1 MSQSG
6 RRPRLSRK
14 ALYFHLLAA
23 SACVPAVLL
32 GAPARAQ
39 AVFCKTDAC
48 KAIALQNQIHD
59 GSAFGTLLSTA
70 EGLAL
75 LQQNAAVVTQIYATS
90 TAAQRT
96 QAAENAVEVPGPNT
110 KKGSITAHLWSMAS
124 APISAQMVTWSLSQ
138 TMPGHILDDLWGATG
153 VLNSGGVKDFYQTLE
168 VYKTAYNATSAI
180 VGNPRPFVAL
190 PAIGNNPWT
199 TATTGAAAVA
209 IQTEEWKGNVGESA
223 FASGHSMRGFLT
235 GMYYGMLLPTYWQDM
250 FASAQ
255 QYGLSRNILGMHYAL
270 DVIGGRTIALQTLA
284 ELMADDPDYSA
295 NFSSSFAANQTA
307 LTAALGAS
315 ASTPVY
321 QACGANLSACL
332 ASGAVPTAESYRA
345 GRTQATW
352 YLTYGLPSVGDTT
365 LAPVVPEQAELLFR
379 TRFPYLSDAQI
390 RDVIASTELPSGVPL
405 DNGSGWA
412 RINPY
417 AAAGGYGAFVETVT
431 VRMDGAKGGLNA
443 FDIWSNDISGVGGLI
458 KQGTGTLLLAGD
470 NSYAGETLVQEGTL
484 ALTGSVSGTVTIAAP
499 AAFVSTGT
507 VTGNVRN
514 SGTLSGTGRIGGSLV
529 NAGVLAPGFSIGTLT
544 VGGNAVLETGSIY
557 LAETG
562 NPGVSDR
569 LVVSGATTLGGTL
582 VLAGTNGSLS
592 QLGSYDIVTSA
603 GGVSGAFTAV
613 VTGGPFLSTAVAL
626 TATDVVVSVAP
637 NVAALSAAGGTP
649 NANAVASAV
658 AHMPYSSPVLQ
669 AAVTMTEAGA
679 PQALASL
686 TGEIHAAT
694 GSVLAAQSTYLRQAI
709 TGRLSEAESGTR
721 GTLAPLG
728 YAAAPAAPAPT
739 FGGFTA
745 WGQGYGGWGQVSG
758 GAASSVSSSVG
769 GFLGGFDGEVAPNWR
784 IGLAGG
790 YSQTSFSTDAVSGS
804 GSSDSYDLA
813 LYGANRVG
821 PLSLRY
827 GGSYSWHD
835 ISTSRTASLPGLY
848 QSLSADQDGGTGQL
862 FGELGYGVRAPGG
875 ALLEPFAGLAYVRLD
890 LDSFTETGG
899 SAALASSGLD
909 QETVLTTLGAQA
921 SQEFTAGPATL
932 AIRARLAWQHAF
944 GDLDPQLTETFASSG
959 GPGFTITGA
968 PLARDTALIGL
979 GLDWLLTATARLGVS
994 YTGQLAAQTQNN
1006 AVQGRLSV
1014 AF

>member
-1 MSQSG
+1 M
-6 RRPRLSRK
+6 
-14 ALYFHLLAA
+14 
-23 SACVPAVLL
+23 
-32 GAPARAQ
+32 
-39 AVFCKTDAC
+39 
-48 KAIALQNQIHD
+48 
-59 GSAFGTLLSTA
+59 
-70 EGLAL
+70 
-75 LQQNAAVVTQIYATS
+75 
-90 TAAQRT
+90 
-96 QAAENAVEVPGPNT
+96 EVPGPNT

-209 IQTEEWKGNVGESA
+209 IQTEEWTGNVGESA

-255 QYGLSRNILGMHYAL
+255 QYGLSRN
-270 DVIGGRTIALQTLA
+270 
-284 ELMADDPDYSA
+284 
-295 NFSSSFAANQTA
+295 
-307 LTAALGAS
+307 GAI

-352 YLTYGLPSVGDTT
+352 YLTYGLTSVGDTT

-484 ALTGSVSGTVTIAAP
+484 ALTGSVSGSVTIAAP

-649 NANAVASAV
+649 NANAVA
-658 AHMPYSSPVLQ
+658 
-669 AAVTMTEAGA
+669 
-679 PQALASL
+679 
-686 TGEIHAAT
+686 
-694 GSVLAAQSTYLRQAI
+694 
-709 TGRLSEAESGTR
+709 
-721 GTLAPLG
+721 
-728 YAAAPAAPAPT
+728 
-739 FGGFTA
+739 
-745 WGQGYGGWGQVSG
+745 
-758 GAASSVSSSVG
+758 
-769 GFLGGFDGEVAPNWR
+769 
-784 IGLAGG
+784 
-790 YSQTSFSTDAVSGS
+790 
-804 GSSDSYDLA
+804 
-813 LYGANRVG
+813 
-821 PLSLRY
+821 
-827 GGSYSWHD
+827 
-835 ISTSRTASLPGLY
+835 
-848 QSLSADQDGGTGQL
+848 
-862 FGELGYGVRAPGG
+862 
-875 ALLEPFAGLAYVRLD
+875 
-890 LDSFTETGG
+890 
-899 SAALASSGLD
+899 
-909 QETVLTTLGAQA
+909 
-921 SQEFTAGPATL
+921 
-932 AIRARLAWQHAF
+932 
-944 GDLDPQLTETFASSG
+944 
-959 GPGFTITGA
+959 
-968 PLARDTALIGL
+968 
-979 GLDWLLTATARLGVS
+979 
-994 YTGQLAAQTQNN
+994 
-1006 AVQGRLSV
+1006 
-1014 AF
+1014 